1 MPKSI
6 YKVVRTYCCFGTCH
20 GSFRTKAAFEKHR
33 ARCTWPDAGMPE
45 YCTVIT
51 SAPRTSVPRKSRA
64 SCPSPA
70 VSRHVQSVVCDGLL
84 SGSDRR
90 QYKQTPAVTTRT
102 QAQEQA
108 VDEVAQPEPVSQ
120 PTSNSTFSRRNIP
133 LGNAGPLAST
143 SSSS

>member
-51 SAPRTSVPRKSRA
+51 SASRTSVPRKSRA
-64 SCPSPA
+64 PRPSPA

-84 SGSDRR
+84 RGSDRR
-90 QYKQTPAVTTRT
+90 QYKQTPAVTT
-102 QAQEQA
+102 QEQA
-108 VDEVAQPEPVSQ
+108 VDGVAQPEPVSGQ
-120 PTSNSTFSRRNIP
+120 PTSNSTISRRNIP
-133 LGNAGPLAST
+133 LSNAGPLAST
-143 SSSS
+143 SSSV